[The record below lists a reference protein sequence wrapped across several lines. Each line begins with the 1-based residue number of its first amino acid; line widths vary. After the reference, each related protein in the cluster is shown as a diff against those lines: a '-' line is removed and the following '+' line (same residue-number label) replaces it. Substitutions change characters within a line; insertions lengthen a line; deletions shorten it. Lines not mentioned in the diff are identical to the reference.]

1 VDSKTAASKPLKEK
15 GPGEEGESR
24 PFGSSSMGTPT
35 NN

>member
-15 GPGEEGESR
+15 GPGEEGEAARS
-24 PFGSSSMGTPT
+24 GSSSMGTPT